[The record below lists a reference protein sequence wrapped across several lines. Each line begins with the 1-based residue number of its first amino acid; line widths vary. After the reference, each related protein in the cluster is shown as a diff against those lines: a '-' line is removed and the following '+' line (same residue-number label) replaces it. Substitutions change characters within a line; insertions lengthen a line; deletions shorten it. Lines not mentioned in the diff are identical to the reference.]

1 LGQFGRERRKLIF
14 EDLDLSLKISNS
26 FKLKTFELIFSIAN
40 VSIPENIFSFFL
52 SIEFLLVVE
61 LSFSFVQDFLVGVDL
76 VHERCKIFTDF
87 VDVLVSFG
95 NSFSDILP
103 LAKKNVSLVVLFLEL
118 FGCFIK
124 LDLAGLGGGNFLLQ
138 LLLFPGHLNS

>member
-1 LGQFGRERRKLIF
+1 M
-14 EDLDLSLKISNS
+14 
-26 FKLKTFELIFSIAN
+26 
-40 VSIPENIFSFFL
+40 
-52 SIEFLLVVE
+52 VVE

-76 VHERCKIFTDF
+76 VHERCKIFTYF
-87 VDVLVSFG
+87 VDVFVSFG

-124 LDLAGLGGGNFLLQ
+124 LDLAGLGGSNFLLQ
-138 LLLFPGHLNS
+138 LLLFPGHFNS